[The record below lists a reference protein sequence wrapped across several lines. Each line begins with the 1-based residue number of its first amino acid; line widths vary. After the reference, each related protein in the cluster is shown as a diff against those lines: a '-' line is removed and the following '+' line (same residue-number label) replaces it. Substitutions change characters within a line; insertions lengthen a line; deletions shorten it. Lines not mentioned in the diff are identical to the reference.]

1 MSDPTFQP
9 APGRDAG
16 AIAPYRPWL
25 AECKA
30 TAVLAL
36 PLVLAG
42 LCQVAIW
49 TSDVIMLGWLGPQ
62 PLAAATLAVHL
73 QFTFVIFGLGVV
85 SAVAPLVAQ
94 ARGAVKPRGVRRSV
108 RQGLWAGGVLTLLFT
123 PVFWFSE
130 PLILLL
136 GQEPE
141 NASDAASY
149 IRWML
154 PGLGPVLWIM
164 VLRMFIAAF
173 GRVRVVTLVTAAGI
187 PVNVLVNYALIF
199 GNFGMPALGLV
210 GAGIASS
217 VSNGFM
223 FFCLLGYVVY
233 CRPFRRY
240 GILRRLWKPDW
251 PRFREVFRLG
261 IPIGIA
267 MLFEEMLFTVSA
279 YLVGLLGTLVLAAHA
294 IAIQCAAVSFMVV
307 LGISQAATIRVGLH
321 AGRGEPAAAYR
332 AGWVAL
338 ALGSGFMFVVGL
350 VYLLVPEWVI
360 WAYISQDS
368 PGSAEVLA
376 IGIQFMLFAAL
387 MQVFDGAQ
395 VIASGAL
402 RGLKDVTV
410 PMMVSLFSYWGVG
423 LPTSVALG
431 FWLGYGGAGIWMGIL
446 VGLGAAGLL
455 HTARFWHLRGVTR

>member
-1 MSDPTFQP
+1 MIDPTLQP
-9 APGRDAG
+9 APGQGAG
-16 AIAPYRPWL
+16 AVAPPRPWL
-25 AECKA
+25 TEVKA
-30 TAVLAL
+30 TAALAL

-73 QFTFVIFGLGVV
+73 QFAFIIFGLGAV

-94 ARGAVKPRGVRRSV
+94 ARGAHKPRGVRRSV
-108 RQGLWAGGVLTLLFT
+108 RQGLWAGAFLTLVFT
-123 PVFWFSE
+123 PIFWFSE

-141 NASDAASY
+141 NAADAALY

-173 GRVRVVTLVTAAGI
+173 DRVRVVTYVTAAGI

-199 GNFGMPALGLV
+199 GNFGMPALGLA

-217 VSNGFM
+217 LSNSFM
-223 FFCLLGYVVY
+223 FLCLLGYVVA

-240 GILRRLWKPDW
+240 GILRHLWRPDW
-251 PRFREVFRLG
+251 PRFVEIFRLG

-267 MLFEEMLFTVSA
+267 MLFEEILFTVSA
-279 YLVGLLGTLVLAAHA
+279 YMVGLLGTLVLAAHA
-294 IAIQCAAVSFMVV
+294 IAMQCVAVSFMVV

-321 AGRGEPAAAYR
+321 AGAGRPQAAYR

-338 ALGSGFMFVVGL
+338 AMGTGFMSCVGL
-350 VYLLVPEWVI
+350 FYLIAPELVI
-360 WAYISQDS
+360 WAFLDEST
-368 PGSAEVLA
+368 PGSAAVLA
-376 IGIQFMLFAAL
+376 LGVQFMFFAAL

-410 PMMVSLFSYWGVG
+410 PMVVSLVSYWGVG

-431 FWLGYGGAGIWMGIL
+431 FWLGYGGSGVWAGIL

-455 HTARFWHLRGVTR
+455 HTVRFWYLRGVTR